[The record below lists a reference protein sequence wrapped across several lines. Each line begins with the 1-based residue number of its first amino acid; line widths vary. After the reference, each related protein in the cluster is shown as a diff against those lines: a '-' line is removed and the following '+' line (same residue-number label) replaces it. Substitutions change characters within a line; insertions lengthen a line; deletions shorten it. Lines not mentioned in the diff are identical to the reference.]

1 MGLGSFKIEDNPFYQ
16 KKFQYTF
23 GSQGLIENN
32 SDVVLIALNLA
43 YLRKD
48 QLANLNFERDD
59 LFAGQNELN

>member
-48 QLANLNFERDD
+48 
-59 LFAGQNELN
+59 